1 MRRAGTGG
9 AAWRGGHRPPL
20 AGRVGRAGGTSGS
33 ARWARAG
40 IWVVSRHFGEFPE
53 ALRPEIA
60 RNRLLSL
67 RSLTAT
73 WANAGSTLDVGLAS
87 LGKLAKMDM
96 KQEMTGIAL
105 LASALIAASRP
116 AR

>member
-1 MRRAGTGG
+1 MGEGSPGWAAPPFAGASASLRLFALSG
-9 AAWRGGHRPPL
+9 AFH
-20 AGRVGRAGGTSGS
+20 
-33 ARWARAG
+33 
-40 IWVVSRHFGEFPE
+40 IHFGEFPE